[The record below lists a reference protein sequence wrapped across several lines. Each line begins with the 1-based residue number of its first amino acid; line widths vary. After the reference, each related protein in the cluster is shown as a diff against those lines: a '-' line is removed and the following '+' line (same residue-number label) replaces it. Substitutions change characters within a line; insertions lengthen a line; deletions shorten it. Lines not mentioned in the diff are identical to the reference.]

1 MKKTWGIGNELT
13 SRKQSGP
20 QVKEV
25 KTNGSLISEPNEL
38 SEVFNDHFSS
48 KALSLLRKFPI
59 LGMVVHNLII
69 CQVKLMII
77 FD

>member
-1 MKKTWGIGNELT
+1 MKKTWGVGNELT

-48 KALSLLRKFPI
+48 TGSKLAEK
-59 LGMVVHNLII
+59 I
-69 CQVKLMII
+69 CYIGNGGT
-77 FD
+77 

>member
-25 KTNGSLISEPNEL
+25 KTNGSLINEPNEL
-38 SEVFNDHFSS
+38 SEVFNDHF
-48 KALSLLRKFPI
+48 L
-59 LGMVVHNLII
+59 V
-69 CQVKLMII
+69 
-77 FD
+77 